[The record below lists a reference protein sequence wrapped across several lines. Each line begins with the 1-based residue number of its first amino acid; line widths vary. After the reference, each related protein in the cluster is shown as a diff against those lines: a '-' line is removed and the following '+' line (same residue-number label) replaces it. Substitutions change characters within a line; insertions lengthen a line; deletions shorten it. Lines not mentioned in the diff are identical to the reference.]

1 MKLSSI
7 INKIHSILIVYFL
20 FGFTIQSQRKILL
33 LLLPLLQYQF
43 LINDNMCILTQLENK
58 LKKKEGINEIGNSF
72 IDSKLKKLNIKIS
85 ENTREKIVHTSI
97 ISIFLINYLLLFPII
112 K

>member
-20 FGFTIQSQRKILL
+20 FGFTIQSQREILL

-43 LINDNMCILTQLENK
+43 LINNNMCILTQLENK
-58 LKKKEGINEIGNSF
+58 FKKKEGINEIRNSF

-85 ENTREKIVHTSI
+85 ENIREKIVHTSVMG
-97 ISIFLINYLLLFPII
+97 SFFINYLLIFQ
-112 K
+112 

>member
-20 FGFTIQSQRKILL
+20 FGFTIQSQREILL

-58 LKKKEGINEIGNSF
+58 LKKKEGTIEIGNSF

-85 ENTREKIVHTSI
+85 ENTREKIIHTSV
-97 ISIFLINYLLLFPII
+97 ISSFFINYLLLFSKII
-112 K
+112 